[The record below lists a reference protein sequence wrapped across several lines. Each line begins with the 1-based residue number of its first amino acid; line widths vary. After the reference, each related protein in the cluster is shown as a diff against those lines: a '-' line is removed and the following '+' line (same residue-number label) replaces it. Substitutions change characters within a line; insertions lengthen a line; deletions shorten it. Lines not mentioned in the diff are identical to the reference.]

1 LLFTDARYADTPG
14 WSLASMPRGDVIY
27 LQTPTENLGYYVR
40 VVPDWV
46 KTMKRA
52 VDAANQ

>member
-1 LLFTDARYADTPG
+1 MPG
-14 WSLASMPRGDVIY
+14 GDVIY

-46 KTMKRA
+46 KTMKGA
-52 VDAANQ
+52 VDEANK

>member
-1 LLFTDARYADTPG
+1 MPG
-14 WSLASMPRGDVIY
+14 GDVIY

-46 KTMKRA
+46 KTMKGA
-52 VDAANQ
+52 MDEANK